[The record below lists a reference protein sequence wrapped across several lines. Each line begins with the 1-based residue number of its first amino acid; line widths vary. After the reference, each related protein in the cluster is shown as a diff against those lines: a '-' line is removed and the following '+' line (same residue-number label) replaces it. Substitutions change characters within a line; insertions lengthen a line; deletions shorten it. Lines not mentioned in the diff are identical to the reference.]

1 MSKSKKKA
9 EKTAAAPAK
18 AAGLRVPLDG
28 QYIGKLA
35 GILLAIT
42 AVTAL
47 LLGAVNYVTA
57 PVIAAATEEKRVAAM
72 QQVLTAEEYTAV
84 EAFPAEGETYSSA
97 ACSATV
103 TALSEAVQDGSPV
116 GYVAEVA
123 TNGFGGAIDMVV
135 GLTTDG
141 TVTGVAVISHSET
154 PNVGS
159 KVVDDQSV
167 LDRFAGLTGEITVNS
182 GDNRVDAVSGATTS
196 SKAVT
201 AGVNAAIAAVEAR
214 QPVLQG
220 AEEG

>member
-97 ACSATV
+97 AGSATV
-103 TALSEAVQDGSPV
+103 TALSQAVHVKLRPSRIGTKG
-116 GYVAEVA
+116 GYHK
-123 TNGFGGAIDMVV
+123 
-135 GLTTDG
+135 LPRPHPSS
-141 TVTGVAVISHSET
+141 SHIFSIR
-154 PNVGS
+154 PS
-159 KVVDDQSV
+159 AKASC
-167 LDRFAGLTGEITVNS
+167 
-182 GDNRVDAVSGATTS
+182 S
-196 SKAVT
+196 SLI
-201 AGVNAAIAAVEAR
+201 GPLFCR
-214 QPVLQG
+214 S
-220 AEEG
+220 